1 MPVKK
6 VILAV
11 SGGIAAYKSAYLIR
25 MMKKEGLEVKVV
37 MTPAANEFIGA
48 ITLSTLSGNP
58 VVSEIQMNGEWNDHV
73 QLGLWADLMVVAPA
87 TANTIA
93 KMANGICDNMLQA
106 VYLSARCPVIV
117 APAMD
122 LDMYAHP
129 STARNLAT
137 LEGDGV
143 KFIGPEEG
151 ELASGLVGK
160 GRMSEP
166 EAIMEMIRSY
176 D

>member
-6 VILAV
+6 VVLAV

-58 VVSEIQMNGEWNDHV
+58 VVSEIQLNGEWNDHV

-129 STARNLAT
+129 STSRNLAT

>member
-1 MPVKK
+1 MPIKK

-11 SGGIAAYKSAYLIR
+11 SGGIAAYKSAYLVR
-25 MMKKEGLEVKVV
+25 LMKKEGLEVKVV
-37 MTPAANEFIGA
+37 MTPSAGEFIGA
-48 ITLSTLSGNP
+48 VTLSTLSGNP

-73 QLGLWADLMVVAPA
+73 QLGLWADLMIVAPA

-106 VYLSARCPVIV
+106 VYLSARCPVLV

-129 STARNLAT
+129 ATKRNISI

-143 KFIGPEEG
+143 QFIGPENG

-166 EAIMEMIRSY
+166 EDIMNLILTYE
-176 D
+176 

>member
-6 VILAV
+6 VVLAV
-11 SGGIAAYKSAYLIR
+11 SGGIAAYKSAYLVR
-25 MMKKEGLEVKVV
+25 MMKKAEIDVKVV
-37 MTPAANEFIGA
+37 MTPAANEFIGS

-58 VVSEIQMNGEWNDHV
+58 VVSEIQMNGQWNDHV
-73 QLGLWADLMVVAPA
+73 QLGMWADLLVVAPA

-106 VYLSARCPVIV
+106 VYLSARCPILV

-137 LEGDGV
+137 LEADGV

-166 EAIMEMIRSY
+166 EEIMQMILGY
-176 D
+176 E